1 MAKMNYWR
9 AGKLYRRSSLD
20 IRYENDVPDRA
31 ERWLR
36 AVERNQQQRH
46 QTRAAGSVAPSTDG
60 VTASSTAAVSW

>member
-46 QTRAAGSVAPSTDG
+46 QEDDSQHPGTHGGPPILRSCVG
-60 VTASSTAAVSW
+60 